1 MSLFYPLTH
10 SKWLKNPVNG
20 FKNYVENQESK
31 ARKRIVPKLAHV
43 KIKKE
48 SLLGENDNVQCSASS
63 HVYRSAQIAL
73 YLLSFLLFL
82 LICAEFIINYLT
94 MVVVIMPGDERIIL
108 ASFVRIPIALTLTI
122 GSILLAEFCFD
133 IVFENINNEKKIKYN
148 IPDSINSFNTGSKS
162 AIVNKNKLVFF
173 LISLTTLLGTLYAI
187 YYLAEKRGQAINEE
201 EISGAFIEPLTL
213 ISLVLPILGGLIMV
227 YIKNNHNLILA
238 YKAKRKFIRTTKNN
252 ARANKIMGE
261 QFGRRR
267 MKIVETELSKR
278 HIKIIKYKNHLEGR
292 NKKMTNENLLYD
304 VAKPLYL
311 DSYEKFRDHYLEVLN
326 KKYNVSDET
335 F

>member
-10 SKWLKNPVNG
+10 SKWLKNPING

-63 HVYRSAQIAL
+63 HVYRSAQIAF
-73 YLLSFLLFL
+73 YLFSFLLFL

-133 IVFENINNEKKIKYN
+133 IIFENINNEKKIKYN
-148 IPDSINSFNTGSKS
+148 IPDSINSIGIS
-162 AIVNKNKLVFF
+162 AKVAVFNKNKLVFF
-173 LISLTTLLGTLYAI
+173 IVSLLTLLGTLYAI

-201 EISGAFIEPLTL
+201 EISGAIIEPLTL

-227 YIKNNHNLILA
+227 YIKNNLNLILA
-238 YKAKRKFIRTTKNN
+238 YKAKRRFIRTTKSND
-252 ARANKIMGE
+252 RTNKIMGE

-278 HIKIIKYKNHLEGR
+278 HIRIIKYKNHLEGK
-292 NKKMTNENLLYD
+292 NKKNSDESILYE
-304 VAKPLYL
+304 VTKPLYL
-311 DSYEKFRDHYLEVLN
+311 ESYEKFRDHYLAVLN
-326 KKYNVSDET
+326 KKYNVSDESL
-335 F
+335 